1 VVAPVDIKP
10 TEIGAVIRVEMGEQ
24 DRGDVVEVG
33 VLLQRSEGPVAE
45 IDEDARAVRFEEIA
59 RGR

>member
-1 VVAPVDIKP
+1 
-10 TEIGAVIRVEMGEQ
+10 VIRVEMGEQ

-33 VLLQRSEGPVAE
+33 VLLQRPECPVAE
-45 IDEDARAVRFEEIA
+45 VEEDASAVGLEEIA

>member
-1 VVAPVDIKP
+1 VVAPVDVEAA
-10 TEIGAVIRVEMGEQ
+10 EISAVIRVEMGEQ

-33 VLLQRSEGPVAE
+33 VSLQRSQCPVAE
-45 IDEDARAVRFEEIA
+45 IEEDAGAVRFEEIA

>member
-1 VVAPVDIKP
+1 VVTPVDVKP
-10 TEIGAVIRVEMGEQ
+10 TEIRIVIRMEMGEQ

-33 VLLQRSEGPVAE
+33 VSLQRSECPVAE
-45 IDEDARAVRFEEIA
+45 IEEDTGAVRLEEIA

>member
-1 VVAPVDIKP
+1 VVAPIDVKP

-24 DRGDVVEVG
+24 NRGDVVEVG
-33 VLLQRSEGPVAE
+33 VSLQRSECPVAE
-45 IDEDARAVRFEEIA
+45 IEEHAGAVRFEEIA